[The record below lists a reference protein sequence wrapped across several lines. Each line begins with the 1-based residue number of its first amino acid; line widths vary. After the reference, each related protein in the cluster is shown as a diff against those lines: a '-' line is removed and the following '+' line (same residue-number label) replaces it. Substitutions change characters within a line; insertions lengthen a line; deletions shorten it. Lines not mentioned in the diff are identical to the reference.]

1 MITKHENKRFQFL
14 GPPFGGEAR
23 NTFTPKYKYFVVQQ
37 FFDVNLSD
45 SQQKTPYYKNV
56 PFL

>member
-1 MITKHENKRFQFL
+1 MITKDKNKKISISW
-14 GPPFGGEAR
+14 PPRRGGER

-37 FFDVNLSD
+37 FFGVNLID
-45 SQQKTPYYKNV
+45 SHQETPYYKNV